1 MKKLLKWG
9 VGLFF
14 LVLGIWVISDLL
26 LTERVT
32 EYEIGNYSV
41 VEKLRIN
48 QKEKSYDFI
57 VTNKDK
63 DTFIFDITETS
74 SRKKKII
81 KDIKSYKENN
91 LKCIYPIYKNK
102 FVTDVRCLYDGK
114 QVSYSYLKQIN
125 NKDIDKII
133 EKVKKDGLNN
143 PKWSEKDEKA
153 EWVGTGSRKIKV
165 YQESLI
171 DDYSF
176 LVWRY
181 KGLYVLNSKEMEVY
195 DFLDN
200 DQYDNVYSYL
210 VSNYYVVAV
219 IDSDS
224 GRIEKIVCFDV
235 EKRETKTI
243 KFKEKTS
250 IKYYFNGVIEDKL
263 YVTDVGSKKQYI
275 IDPKK
280 GKIEVLEAA
289 KEQFISYKNGQKIA
303 VEPNILLEEE
313 VYFGLKVEL
322 EELNK
327 IYDDIVEVKEIL
339 EYYYFRTE
347 NAIYRVNKNNLEKA
361 ELLFSFDDIS
371 EWVVVGKDM
380 LVVVSDKVYFYNDEV
395 GLSLILENSELKYNY
410 KNICTFWK
418 A

>member
-14 LVLGIWVISDLL
+14 LVLGIWIISDLL

-133 EKVKKDGLNN
+133 EKVKKDGFNN

-263 YVTDVGSKKQYI
+263 YVIDVGSKKQYI

>member
-14 LVLGIWVISDLL
+14 LVLGIWIISDLL

-48 QKEKSYDFI
+48 QKEKSCDFI

-125 NKDIDKII
+125 NKDIDKIT
-133 EKVKKDGLNN
+133 EKVKKDGFNN

-235 EKRETKTI
+235 EKRKTKTI
-243 KFKEKTS
+243 KFKGKTS

>member
-14 LVLGIWVISDLL
+14 LVLGIWIISDLL

-63 DTFIFDITETS
+63 DTFIFDIIETS

-133 EKVKKDGLNN
+133 EKVKKDGFNN

-165 YQESLI
+165 YQEGLI

>member
-14 LVLGIWVISDLL
+14 LVLGIWIISDLL

-63 DTFIFDITETS
+63 DTFIFDIIETS

-133 EKVKKDGLNN
+133 EKVKKDGFNN

>member
-1 MKKLLKWG
+1 M
-9 VGLFF
+9 
-14 LVLGIWVISDLL
+14 
-26 LTERVT
+26 
-32 EYEIGNYSV
+32 
-41 VEKLRIN
+41 
-48 QKEKSYDFI
+48 
-57 VTNKDK
+57 
-63 DTFIFDITETS
+63 
-74 SRKKKII
+74 
-81 KDIKSYKENN
+81 
-91 LKCIYPIYKNK
+91 
-102 FVTDVRCLYDGK
+102 
-114 QVSYSYLKQIN
+114 KQIN

-133 EKVKKDGLNN
+133 EKVKKDGFNN

>member
-14 LVLGIWVISDLL
+14 LVLGIWIISDLL

-63 DTFIFDITETS
+63 DTFIFDIIETS

-133 EKVKKDGLNN
+133 EKVKKDGFNN

-165 YQESLI
+165 YQEGLI

-235 EKRETKTI
+235 EKRKTKTI
-243 KFKEKTS
+243 KFKGKTS

>member
-14 LVLGIWVISDLL
+14 LVLGILVISDLL

-133 EKVKKDGLNN
+133 EKVKKDGFNN

-153 EWVGTGSRKIKV
+153 EWVGTGSRKVKV

-224 GRIEKIVCFDV
+224 GRIEEIVCFDV

-280 GKIEVLEAA
+280 RKIEVLEAA

>member
-14 LVLGIWVISDLL
+14 LVLGIWIISDLL

-63 DTFIFDITETS
+63 DTFIFDIIETS

-133 EKVKKDGLNN
+133 EKVKKDGFNN

-165 YQESLI
+165 YQEGLI

-263 YVTDVGSKKQYI
+263 YVTDVGSQKQYI